1 MSEPQVLIVG
11 AGPTGLVM
19 ALWLAKVNVPFRI
32 IDKNSGPGQ
41 TSRAM
46 AVHARTLEFY
56 RQLGIAEEVADH
68 GIKVERLRLHEGG
81 TETGVLNFG
90 DFGKGLSPYPFILTF
105 PQDEHERLLGAKLR
119 TLGMEVEWNTEL
131 TGFSVSSD
139 YIEAVLRRNG
149 GEQKCRPNFLCGCDG
164 IHSAVREG
172 LKLKFPGG
180 VYDQMFFVAD
190 VAAERSAVSEEI
202 NFFLGANELC
212 LTFPIRSTGMVRLIG
227 LLPREDTDRKDL
239 AFEDIRNQ
247 FEKLIQFHVHKV
259 NWFSTYH
266 VHHRVAEHFRV
277 GHVFLAGDA
286 GHVHSPAGGQGMN
299 TGIGD
304 AVNLAW
310 KLAAVLGTSISHSIL
325 DSYETERVAFAKT
338 LVSTTD
344 KLFQAVVSDNLAGAI
359 VRSALFPRLLPF
371 LMGFSAFRRFQFRLV
386 SQTRISYRESP
397 LSAGSAGGVYGGDR
411 LPWVDSSEGDNFA
424 PLGSLDWQ
432 IHVYGKI
439 SQLLR
444 QTASETKLPL
454 HEFTWS
460 KQTEQAGLQRDSLY
474 LIRPDGHVALADL
487 KQDVTKLRSFVSKF
501 KITTLRPR
509 AEPTHYREAAG
520 SS

>member
-131 TGFSVSSD
+131 TGFSASSD
-139 YIEAVLRRNG
+139 YIEAALRRNG

-202 NFFLGANELC
+202 NFFFGANELC

-227 LLPREDTDRKDL
+227 LLPREDTDARIWLSKIF
-239 AFEDIRNQ
+239 AI
-247 FEKLIQFHVHKV
+247 
-259 NWFSTYH
+259 
-266 VHHRVAEHFRV
+266 
-277 GHVFLAGDA
+277 
-286 GHVHSPAGGQGMN
+286 
-299 TGIGD
+299 
-304 AVNLAW
+304 
-310 KLAAVLGTSISHSIL
+310 IS
-325 DSYETERVAFAKT
+325 K
-338 LVSTTD
+338 
-344 KLFQAVVSDNLAGAI
+344 N
-359 VRSALFPRLLPF
+359 
-371 LMGFSAFRRFQFRLV
+371 
-386 SQTRISYRESP
+386 
-397 LSAGSAGGVYGGDR
+397 
-411 LPWVDSSEGDNFA
+411 
-424 PLGSLDWQ
+424 
-432 IHVYGKI
+432 
-439 SQLLR
+439 
-444 QTASETKLPL
+444 
-454 HEFTWS
+454 
-460 KQTEQAGLQRDSLY
+460 
-474 LIRPDGHVALADL
+474 
-487 KQDVTKLRSFVSKF
+487 
-501 KITTLRPR
+501 
-509 AEPTHYREAAG
+509 
-520 SS
+520 